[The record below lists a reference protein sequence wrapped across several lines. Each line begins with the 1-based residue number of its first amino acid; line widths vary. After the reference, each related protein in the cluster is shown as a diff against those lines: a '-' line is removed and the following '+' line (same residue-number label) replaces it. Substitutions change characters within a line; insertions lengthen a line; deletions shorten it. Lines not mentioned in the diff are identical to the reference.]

1 MQIRE
6 KMHEA
11 TGFFSTKFYY
21 TFRAMFFP
29 VTYFCRWAHISPD
42 AVTVFSMVLGIIM
55 AVFMALD
62 RLLIAI
68 PFGLA
73 MSFADIVDGQL
84 AKAYGEITPF
94 GGILDSFID
103 RYNEFFVFAGLG
115 ARYYFLNRPLM
126 MGVCALGF
134 LGSVMISYVK
144 ARAESDGFPCKVG
157 RLQRPERLSL
167 IGIGVLSGGLGFDA
181 GLDGIMLFI
190 GGFTHVTALYRL
202 RYVSGQVKKSVK

>member
-1 MQIRE
+1 MTE
-6 KMHEA
+6 V

-21 TFRAMFFP
+21 AFRSMFFP
-29 VTYFCRWAHISPD
+29 VTRFCKWAHISPD
-42 AVTVFSMVLGIIM
+42 AVTVFSMVFGFIM
-55 AVFMALD
+55 GAFMAQD

-73 MSFADIVDGQL
+73 MCFADIVDGQL

-144 ARAESDGFPCKVG
+144 ARAESDGFQCKVG

-190 GGFTHVTALYRL
+190 GVFTHVTALYRL
-202 RYVSGQVKKSVK
+202 QYVSGQVKKSVK

>member
-6 KMHEA
+6 KMTEV

-21 TFRAMFFP
+21 AFRAMFFP
-29 VTYFCRWAHISPD
+29 VTRFCRWAHISPD
-42 AVTVFSMVLGIIM
+42 AITVFSMILGFIM
-55 AVFMALD
+55 GIFMALD

-73 MSFADIVDGQL
+73 MCFADIVDGQL
-84 AKAYGEITPF
+84 AKIFGEITPF

-134 LGSVMISYVK
+134 LGSVMISYVR
-144 ARAESDGFPCKVG
+144 ARAESDGFQSKVG

-190 GGFTHVTALYRL
+190 GVFTHVTALYRL
-202 RYVSGQVKKSVK
+202 QYVSGQVKKSVK